1 MMSSSPTNA
10 PPQMNRDP
18 WLSRMLEAA
27 LWRHRGD
34 RAFEKLQKSVLDKF
48 PNLQVH
54 TSLGVKSTITTR
66 LTKPFGNQHRI
77 VHVAASMGDEQHS
90 LETLGGGAAEQQ
102 QGEDNSQGA
111 QGMLP

>member
-1 MMSSSPTNA
+1 ME
-10 PPQMNRDP
+10 R
-18 WLSRMLEAA
+18 
-27 LWRHRGD
+27 
-34 RAFEKLQKSVLDKF
+34 
-48 PNLQVH
+48 
-54 TSLGVKSTITTR
+54 STVRFRSTTR